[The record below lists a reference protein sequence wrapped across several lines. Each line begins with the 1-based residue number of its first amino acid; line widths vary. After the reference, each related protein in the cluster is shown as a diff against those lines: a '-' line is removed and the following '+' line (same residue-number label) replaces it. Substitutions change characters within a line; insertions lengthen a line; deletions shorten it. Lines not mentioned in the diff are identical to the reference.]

1 MLWLLAGLGNPGR
14 TYAGNRHNIG
24 FMVIDELA
32 RRFGADFS
40 SKFKSDYARTRL
52 GNKDVLL
59 LKPTTF
65 MNKSGV
71 GVGLAASFFKIPA
84 ERVVVIH
91 DELDHEFG
99 RVQVKVGG
107 GHAGH
112 NGLRSIFEH
121 YGKDFSRV
129 RCGIGRPVHGSVSSF
144 VLSDFSTDEAP
155 VLEGFVDKAA
165 ACVESVVNLG
175 AKETMNHFN

>member
-32 RRFGADFS
+32 RRAGANFS
-40 SKFKSDYARTRL
+40 SKFKSEYVRTRL
-52 GNKDVLL
+52 ANKDVLL
-59 LKPTTF
+59 LKPITY

-71 GVGLAASFFKIPA
+71 GLGLAASFFKIPP
-84 ERVVVIH
+84 ERVIVVH
-91 DELDHEFG
+91 DELDHDYG
-99 RVQVKVGG
+99 RVQVKIGG

-121 YGKDFSRV
+121 YGKDFARI
-129 RCGIGRPVHGSVSSF
+129 RCGIGRPVHGSVSSY
-144 VLSDFSTDEAP
+144 VLSDFSTDETP
-155 VLEGFVDKAA
+155 HLEGFVD
-165 ACVESVVNLG
+165 
-175 AKETMNHFN
+175 

>member
-32 RRFGADFS
+32 RRVGTDFT
-40 SKFKSDYARTRL
+40 SKFKSDYARARVA
-52 GNKDVLL
+52 NEDVIL
-59 LKPTTF
+59 LKPTTY
-65 MNKSGV
+65 MNRSGV
-71 GVGLAASFFKIPA
+71 GLGLAASFFKIPA
-84 ERVVVIH
+84 ERVVVVH

-99 RVQVKVGG
+99 RVQVKQGG

-129 RCGIGRPVHGSVSSF
+129 RCG
-144 VLSDFSTDEAP
+144 
-155 VLEGFVDKAA
+155 VLEQA
-165 ACVESVVNLG
+165 
-175 AKETMNHFN
+175 

>member
-24 FMVIDELA
+24 FMVIDELG
-32 RRFGADFS
+32 RRCATNFG

-52 GNKDVLL
+52 ANEDVIL

-65 MNKSGV
+65 MNRSGV

-84 ERVVVIH
+84 ERVVVVH
-91 DELDHEFG
+91 DELDHDFG
-99 RVQVKVGG
+99 RLQIKMGG

-121 YGKDFSRV
+121 FGKDFTRV
-129 RCGIGRPVHGSVSSF
+129 RCGVGKPVHGTVSNY
-144 VLSDFSTDEAP
+144 VLSDFPQQESMHLDA
-155 VLEGFVDKAA
+155 FVDNAA
-165 ACVESVVNLG
+165 DSIESIVRLG
-175 AKETMNHFN
+175 PKETMNHFN